1 MCWCGRV
8 GCEGPHTHT
17 PNEATRAAMA
27 ELDAGGGTS
36 HTSIDEMI
44 VKAVEEKLSVLPQY
58 EIVPLD
64 IPVSSAWWKLE
75 RSISLSALHVPQA
88 VNIRKE
94 MSHPDATYFIA
105 MYGPRVIGF
114 EGIKET
120 GIHHTVWEIPW
131 CIVDPEF
138 RGKGI
143 GKALTNTCIDYA
155 VGHGGKAVFLST
167 PAPRLYE
174 WRGFKV
180 VGELPGDVWAKHLM
194 LLVLNGV

>member
-1 MCWCGRV
+1 MTT
-8 GCEGPHTHT
+8 E
-17 PNEATRAAMA
+17 
-27 ELDAGGGTS
+27 
-36 HTSIDEMI
+36 
-44 VKAVEEKLSVLPQY
+44 Y
-58 EIVPLD
+58 EIT
-64 IPVSSAWWKLE
+64 PVDVWWKLE
-75 RSISLSALHVPQA
+75 RAISLSGLHVPQA

-94 MSHPDATYFIA
+94 MTHIDATYFVA

-143 GKALTNTCIDYA
+143 GRALTNTCIDYA

-167 PAPRLYE
+167 PAPKLYE
-174 WRGFKV
+174 WRGFRV
-180 VGELPGDVWAKHLM
+180 VGELPGDVWAKYLM
-194 LLVLNGV
+194 LLILEVPQ